1 MAAQNEAKQFEWLKK
16 EEKIVIKYV
25 FLFVKKWS
33 NRRNQ
38 NLFSAQQ
45 KIIFDI
51 KI

>member
-1 MAAQNEAKQFEWLKK
+1 MV
-16 EEKIVIKYV
+16 EERKKIVIKYV

-51 KI
+51 KAYVC